1 MAKKYYLG
9 VVWADGS
16 LMECE
21 NLRSFTQATR
31 KRSTIIRE
39 DNTLYNPVIC
49 TAIAPAIDCFEA
61 KARIRCEAMKI
72 VERLGS

>member
-1 MAKKYYLG
+1 MTKYYLG

-21 NLRSFTQATR
+21 NFKSFTQATR
-31 KRSTIIRE
+31 KRKEIIT
-39 DNTLYNPVIC
+39 DNNTLYNPVVC

-61 KARIRCEAMKI
+61 KTRIRLECKRIA
-72 VERLGS
+72 ERRH